1 VESSLQLSRVPH
13 TLLVLVGHTLP
24 GVGLAHV
31 TAQSGAK
38 FEPTLTELALERQ
51 VIRVSS
57 LRCLL
62 RGEHLGKGLIG
73 FRALHFGKIRIRFCF
88 RFLSRSFQSRVS
100 AKARRCVIQL
110 RMDHEQ
116 AVVSSGQRLRV
127 GLGTC
132 LF

>member
-1 VESSLQLSRVPH
+1 MESPLQLSRVPH

-24 GVGLAHV
+24 GVSLAHV

-51 VIRVSS
+51 VIRVSC

-73 FRALHFGKIRIRFCF
+73 LRALHFGKVRIRFCF
-88 RFLSRSFQSRVS
+88 RFLNLRFQCRVS

-127 GLGTC
+127 GLGT
-132 LF
+132 